1 MHNNDVLRSLRFA
14 LNLDDSAV
22 ARLAALG
29 GVALTEEEAWARTGR
44 EGEFGAVPCQDDA
57 LGAFLDGLV
66 LERRGPPDPT
76 RPPPPPVPLSNNEIL
91 KKLRIALELRTED
104 MLAIAEAGGQKLSS
118 AELSALL
125 RRPDHKHYRECG
137 NQLLRRFLRG
147 LTLRLR
153 PVVAG

>member
-22 ARLAALG
+22 ARLAGLG

-44 EGEFGAVPCQDDA
+44 EGEFGAVACQDEA

-76 RPPPPPVPLSNNEIL
+76 RQTPPPAPLSNNEIL

-104 MLAIAEAGGQKLSS
+104 MLTIAEAGGQKLSS
-118 AELSALL
+118 TELSALL
-125 RRPDHKHYRECG
+125 RKPGHKHYRECG